1 MTSGFFTGNVL
12 RGLAVRVLLF
22 LSLALLPIGLL
33 AVVQTRN
40 ISEQSRS
47 SAELSLLAVTE
58 RISAAEQRLLQ
69 EAFGTAEAL
78 GAIVRQRRDNDA
90 ECSDILR
97 EYREAAGIYAI
108 VGFVAKTGHMRCSSA
123 PEVHDFGGHA
133 TFSAAIAAQTRRAFP
148 MTSGAGDTQP
158 STVVT
163 VPIHERGE
171 SMGVMAISIPFHR
184 FSPVDDLQTT
194 LMPLTM
200 LSLNQNGEILSTQ
213 GELAAALRELPAEP
227 ALAALVGEEPRVFYS
242 ANQQGRDRA
251 YAIIPIVPG
260 TAYALSVWPTD
271 TPFLTADIA
280 SRLNAIVPIA
290 MWVASLV
297 VAFLALDR
305 LAIKH
310 IRKLGRQM
318 RRFALNRTMPRVT
331 LAPSVP
337 TELVEMESAFLD
349 MAESILRDEATQEDS
364 LRQKNILLKE
374 VHHRVKNNL
383 QLISSIMN
391 MQIRQASNA
400 ESKFALQRLQ
410 ERLLS
415 LAMVHENLYKDDNL
429 TRVGA
434 STLMREI
441 VDQLLRVGLP
451 AGSNVEVTQR
461 YDDISLDPDDAAPLT
476 LLTTEAVTNA
486 LKYVAQPVEQSAFIR
501 IRLTQDRSDWATLL
515 IENTVGLH
523 PEASSTGLGARLI
536 SAFARQLNG
545 RVDVAEVDGVY
556 TMTFGF
562 PLPLHE
568 KPVKDY

>member
-40 ISEQSRS
+40 ISEQSQS

-58 RISAAEQRLLQ
+58 RFSAAEQRLLQ

-78 GAIVRQRRDNDA
+78 GAIVRQRRNNDE
-90 ECSDILR
+90 ECSAILR

-108 VGFVAKTGHMRCSSA
+108 VGFVAKNGQMRCSSA
-123 PEVHDFGGHA
+123 PDVHDFGGHS
-133 TFSAAIAAQTRRAFP
+133 TFSEAIAAHTRRAFP
-148 MTSGAGDTQP
+148 MTSENAETGP

-163 VPIHERGE
+163 VPIHEQEE
-171 SMGVMAISIPFHR
+171 SVGVMAISIPFHQ
-184 FSPVDDLQTT
+184 FSPVDEPQDT

-200 LSLNQNGEILSTQ
+200 LSLNQNGDILSTE
-213 GELAAALRELPAEP
+213 GDLPTAMGELPADLE
-227 ALAALVGEEPRVFYS
+227 LAALVGEESRVFY
-242 ANQQGRDRA
+242 ALNQQGRERA
-251 YAIIPIVPG
+251 YAVVPIVPG
-260 TAYALSVWPTD
+260 TAYALSVWPID

-280 SRLNAIVPIA
+280 SRLNAVVPIA
-290 MWVASLV
+290 MWVASLI

-349 MAESILRDEATQEDS
+349 MAESILRDEAMQEDN

-415 LAMVHENLYKDDNL
+415 LALVHENLYKDDYL
-429 TRVGA
+429 TRVEA
-434 STLMREI
+434 STLLREI
-441 VDQLLRVGLP
+441 VDQLLTVGLA
-451 AGSNVEVTQR
+451 AGTNVEVKQH
-461 YDDISLDPDDAAPLT
+461 YDQISLDPDDAAPLT
-476 LLTTEAVTNA
+476 LLTAEAVTNA
-486 LKYVAQPVEQSAFIR
+486 LKYVAQPVSDGAFIN
-501 IRLTQDRSDWATLL
+501 IRLTQDAPERATLS
-515 IENTVGLH
+515 IENTVGSH

-536 SAFARQLNG
+536 TAFARQLNG
-545 RVDVAEVDGVY
+545 QVEASEADGIY
-556 TMTFGF
+556 QMTFSF
-562 PLPLHE
+562 PVPLHG